1 MQEQPTRALWVD
13 DEPAAKA
20 WVIASSRDRD
30 FSMILLYGLAQCG
43 DVPSCPEP
51 IIGICPWD
59 PWQRLSY
66 EAAVHALDL
75 QERSVEQLR
84 ARTGT
89 LLAASSLTA
98 SFLGAQTI
106 QHSSGL
112 GTLGGLALVAL
123 ACSILLRTYVL
134 LPKSGFVFSLNAPT
148 MYESLFEVAD
158 DEHEVHRRLVYW
170 LEEFWQAN
178 QAKSTPS
185 DATTL
190 PRPSH

>member
-1 MQEQPTRALWVD
+1 MSAGP
-13 DEPAAKA
+13 
-20 WVIASSRDRD
+20 
-30 FSMILLYGLAQCG
+30 LA
-43 DVPSCPEP
+43 E
-51 IIGICPWD
+51 
-59 PWQRLSY
+59 LSY
-66 EAAVHALDL
+66 AAAVRALDL

-112 GTLGGLALVAL
+112 GTLGDLALVAL
-123 ACSILLRTYVL
+123 ACSILLCTYVL
-134 LPKSGFVFSLNAPT
+134 LPKSGFVFSLNAPR

-178 QAKSTPS
+178 QAKI
-185 DATTL
+185 DAL
-190 PRPSH
+190 GRYYFAAAIALMLQLVFWAWALADSLS